1 MKKLKS
7 TLLTAL
13 SLVAVSLIVSNVS
26 ATQMSSSELQV
37 VQTDSIVFGTIES
50 TQNWVN
56 YILNETAPVQ
66 GPEEGMIACITEA
79 KLCAGT
85 RCAAT
90 YNKCLRGT
98 SSDCN
103 CIDITK

>member
-56 YILNETAPVQ
+56 YILNETAP
-66 GPEEGMIACITEA
+66 EEGMIACITEA